1 MLKSLWNWSRIVRCW
16 DQQKLFK
23 ESARDVEKGKSN
35 TRQCSLA
42 TLGNLLLPE
51 AREELP
57 RNQLILLGHVG
68 LRFAPYVVTQFALLR
83 LIDLCPKEIQRFVFF
98 VSRGSLIAIGK
109 INTKW
114 DLWVI
119 SI

>member
-1 MLKSLWNWSRIVRCW
+1 MAC
-16 DQQKLFK
+16 
-23 ESARDVEKGKSN
+23 KGKGDSGGNGGIRISTNGYWCWNLFETDPN

-42 TLGNLLLPE
+42 TLGNVLLPE

>member
-1 MLKSLWNWSRIVRCW
+1 MLKSLWNWSRIVRSW
-16 DQQKLFK
+16 GQQKLFK
-23 ESARDVEKGKSN
+23 ESARDVEERKSN
-35 TRQCSLA
+35 TRQCCLA
-42 TLGNLLLPE
+42 TLGNLLLPK
-51 AREELP
+51 AGEELP
-57 RNQLILLGHVG
+57 SQLILLGHVG
-68 LRFAPYVVTQFALLR
+68 LRFAPYVVRQFALLR

-98 VSRGSLIAIGK
+98 VSRGSLIAISK